1 MPTTRIAFAC
11 VLTACLLFSCNSKK
25 SKNSIAATANSSLP
39 GDTVYVLPDN
49 FFDISENNTRFD
61 NSVTQ
66 KFTVPEGKV
75 SIVTASKGLR
85 VTINPAAFE
94 LEDGT
99 PVEGKID
106 VRIIELTTSSDL
118 FKSNAATVSNGRLLA
133 SGGSYFIG
141 MENNGQKIRLKKEHN
156 LPVDFPVFANEEM
169 ELFYGERDSA
179 GSMNWVKAGDKL
191 EQQFEEIEF
200 NTRSSNIQ
208 TAVREPTIK
217 SKYHLFNKLNAKVYF
232 MNKLMTLSDMVAEFK
247 KRGIDKIID
256 TLYYNWYGGD
266 DIVYSYNER
275 VDAGYRHG
283 RQYRV
288 ISQEELC
295 KEKEQMEKDN
305 ASYQNAVEA
314 QSQKDMTGQLK
325 KYYAPATIGTL
336 GWINCDRFYNNKEF
350 TDTEL
355 DIPITLNYSQIEYFI
370 IFKSFNGL
378 LNKKIKF
385 TAETKVI
392 LEKLPVGEA
401 VTLVAFAKNK
411 GVIYQAKEDFIIGKN
426 KKVAVEFNTITPE
439 ALSNMFGKNVRI

>member
-1 MPTTRIAFAC
+1 MPTTRAAFAC
-11 VLTACLLFSCNSKK
+11 VLTACFLFSCNSKK
-25 SKNSIAATANSSLP
+25 GKNSIAVTENASLP
-39 GDTVYVLPDN
+39 ADTVYVLPDN
-49 FFDISENNTRFD
+49 FFDIRENNTRFE

-66 KFTVPEGKV
+66 KFTVPGKKI
-75 SIVTASKGLR
+75 SIITGSKGLK
-85 VTINPAAFE
+85 VTINPSALE
-94 LEDGT
+94 LEDGS

-106 VRIIELTTSSDL
+106 VRIIELTTGNDL

-141 MENNGQKIRLKKEHN
+141 MENNGQKIKLKKGHK
-156 LPVDFPVFANEEM
+156 LPVDFPVITKQEM

-191 EQQFEEIEF
+191 EQQFEEIQF
-200 NTRSSNIQ
+200 NTISSGTSI
-208 TAVREPTIK
+208 VLKEPTIK

-256 TLYYNWYGGD
+256 TLYYNWYGGN

-275 VDAGYRHG
+275 VDDGYRHG

-288 ISQEELC
+288 ISREELC
-295 KEKEQMEKDN
+295 REKEEMEKANVEYKN
-305 ASYQNAVEA
+305 ALEA
-314 QSQKDMTGQLK
+314 QSQKAMTSQLK

-336 GWINCDRFYNNKEF
+336 GWINCDRFYDNKQC

-401 VTLVAFAKNK
+401 VTLIAFAKNK
-411 GVIYQAKEDFIIGKN
+411 GVIYQAKEDFIIGRN

-439 ALSNMFGKNVRI
+439 ELSSIFGKNVRI

>member
-25 SKNSIAATANSSLP
+25 NKNSIAAAANSSLP

-200 NTRSSNIQ
+200 NTRSTNIQ

-217 SKYHLFNKLNAKVYF
+217 SKYHLFNKLNTKVYF

-256 TLYYNWYGGD
+256 TLYYNWYDGD

-336 GWINCDRFYNNKEF
+336 GWINGDRFYNNKEF
-350 TDTEL
+350 TDIEL

-439 ALSNMFGKNVRI
+439 ELSNMFGKNVRI